1 MNQVKVRFY
10 KELNYFL
17 PKENKNRNFNY
28 DFKGNPSIKHLVE
41 ALGVPHTEVG
51 QIFVNNIE
59 VDFNYL
65 VCDQDSIQVKPGCA
79 LWLNQIEK
87 SGEQRSFDKLKFL
100 LDNHLGKLAVYL
112 RLLGFDTNYQNYYQD
127 DELARIAQQEYRL
140 LLTRDR
146 GLLKRSIIE
155 FGYCVRELDPKL
167 QIVEVLRRYSLYEFI
182 QPFKRCLRCNGLLE
196 SIKKEEVLDR
206 LQPLTRIYFD
216 EFHKCPDCNQ
226 IYWKGSHYKKMVKF
240 LNEILKTKD
249 Y

>member
-79 LWLNQIEK
+79 LRLNQIEK

-226 IYWKGSHYKKMVKF
+226 IYWKGSHYEKMVKF